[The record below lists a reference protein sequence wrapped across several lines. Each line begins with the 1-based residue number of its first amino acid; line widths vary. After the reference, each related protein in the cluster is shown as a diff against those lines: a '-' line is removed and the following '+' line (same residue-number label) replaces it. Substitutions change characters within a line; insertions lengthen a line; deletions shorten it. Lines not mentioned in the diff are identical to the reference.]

1 MRPWN
6 SPSKAYLLF
15 VLVLML
21 ISLAVQADA
30 QMPLSGKLYK
40 LENGMTVFIK
50 EMKTAPVVAV
60 NVWVRVGSR
69 NEKPGEE
76 GFTHL
81 IEHMMFKGTPTYPTG
96 TLDKEIKKL
105 GASQNAFTSSDC
117 TCFHVTGA
125 REHFTRLMELQADAV
140 LNSSFDPAEFQK
152 ERSVVVEELRMDKDQ
167 AEDRLYNM
175 TKETAYTVH
184 PYKHPI
190 VGYDTTLASA
200 TRDAL
205 FEYYKRW
212 YVPSNMW
219 VVIVGDIDTAEA
231 LAVVNR
237 TMGTAPAVAIPE
249 QTVASEPLQTARRER
264 REEGDIQQS
273 YVNLA
278 WHAPSIDNPDNFI
291 CDVISVMVGGG
302 RSSRLFRALVEE
314 ERLVTDVSASYY
326 TTKDPSLFIVSGQ
339 MPQGSIRKF
348 GERVVELLKQFVSG
362 DIAREELEKA
372 KQQLIASTV
381 FSRETAESQAFTYG
395 QFGILGRLE
404 EADAYIDHVRS
415 VTIEDVK
422 RVARGLFDENR
433 MSVVSYEP
441 RIATGPQK
449 PEMVTLENGIRLIL
463 RENHASPLVA
473 VSIHADAGGL
483 REGRNEAGLANLT
496 AEMLMKGTE
505 QHKAD
510 EIARLFESMGTSIS
524 CSAAKSF
531 ATIDMQC
538 LSEKFDPSFELLMEI
553 LTSPS
558 FPEQEFETEQGKALE
573 QIKEQDDDL
582 YYFTSRNVL
591 ETLFPGHPIGYSNLG
606 IADQVKNLRRSDV
619 KKFFEQNYVGSGMVI
634 AVVGDIFVRDV
645 KDRLMSRLS
654 EIDKGSQP
662 ELREPR
668 FNPITEPATVTARL
682 NREQAQIMVATR
694 TFPRNDPRG
703 PAMDVLKNIL
713 SGSMSSRLFSNLRDK
728 DSLAYSVFAANVGTR
743 VAGYFFATL
752 STAVE
757 RAETARVRLI
767 EELEKIRTEGFS
779 DEEMN
784 DAKQYIIGQHALEL
798 VNNQAQAEAFAS
810 DEILGLGFEYHAKYP
825 DLIRSVKR
833 EDVTRIMQEFLLGS
847 GSYVLG
853 MTTP

>member
-1 MRPWN
+1 MM
-6 SPSKAYLLF
+6 
-15 VLVLML
+15 LVLALMFVC
-21 ISLAVQADA
+21 LAVTAEAQA
-30 QMPLSGKLYK
+30 PLSGKLFT
-40 LENGMTVFIK
+40 LENGLTVFIK

-60 NVWVRVGSR
+60 NIWVRVGSR
-69 NEKPGEE
+69 HEKPGEE

-96 TLDKEIKKL
+96 QLDKEIKKL

-140 LNSSFDPAEFQK
+140 LNSTFDPAEFQK
-152 ERSVVVEELRMDKDQ
+152 ERNVVVEELRMDKDQ
-167 AEDRLYNM
+167 PEDRLYNM

-205 FEYYKRW
+205 HGYYKRW

-219 VVIVGDIDTAEA
+219 VVIVGDIDTTEA
-231 LAVVNR
+231 IAVVNR
-237 TMGTAPAVAIPE
+237 TMGTAPAVAAPD
-249 QTVASEPLQTARRER
+249 QTVASEPLQNARRER

-348 GERVVELLKQFVSG
+348 GERVVDLLKQFVAG
-362 DIAREELEKA
+362 EIQREELEKA
-372 KQQLIASTV
+372 KQQLIATTV

-395 QFGILGRLE
+395 QFGILGRLG
-404 EADAYIDHVRS
+404 EADAYIDRIRS

-422 RVARGLFDENR
+422 RVARGLFDEAR

-441 RIATGPQK
+441 RIASGPQK

-510 EIARLFESMGTSIS
+510 EIARTFESMGTSIS

-531 ATIDMQC
+531 ASIDMQC
-538 LSEKFDPSFELLMEI
+538 LSEKFDPSFDLLMEI

-558 FPEQEFETEQGKALE
+558 FPEEEFETEQSKALE

-606 IADQVKNLRRSDV
+606 IADQVQNLRRSDV
-619 KKFFEQNYVGSGMVI
+619 KRFFGENYVGSGMVV

-654 EIDKGSQP
+654 EIDKGSQS
-662 ELREPR
+662 ELRVPK
-668 FNPITEPATVTARL
+668 FDPITEPATVTARL

-713 SGSMSSRLFSNLRDK
+713 SGSMSSRLFSSLRDK

-757 RAETARVRLI
+757 RTETARVRLI

-779 DEEMN
+779 DEELN

-798 VNNQAQAEAFAS
+798 VNNQAQADVFAS
-810 DEILGLGFEYHAKYP
+810 DEMLGLGFEYHAKYP
-825 DLIRSVKR
+825 DLIRA
-833 EDVTRIMQEFLLGS
+833 VTRQEVNGIMQEFLLGS

-853 MTTP
+853 LTTP